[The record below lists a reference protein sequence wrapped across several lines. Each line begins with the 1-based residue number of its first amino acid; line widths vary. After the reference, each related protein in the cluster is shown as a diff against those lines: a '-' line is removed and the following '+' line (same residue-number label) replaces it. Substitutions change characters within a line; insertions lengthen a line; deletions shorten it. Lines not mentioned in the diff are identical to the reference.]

1 MKWFDVIPLE
11 GQKGQFDSS
20 SHWVQKDEY
29 LNKLLCVSGETIFV
43 VYTMMS
49 DLSIKRITISVSY
62 VCERPHMYS
71 YPHVRKN
78 VKNCPKNDV
87 FIESKNDVKINF
99 RIWELVE
106 VFIWVETY
114 SVPIPGFFGLKLRS
128 VEVEPDRIGFFYG
141 HDGEVNVH

>member
-1 MKWFDVIPLE
+1 MIPLE

-78 VKNCPKNDV
+78 VKNYPKNVTSSRGGGGVKKMQLIADV
-87 FIESKNDVKINF
+87 WSARANK
-99 RIWELVE
+99 
-106 VFIWVETY
+106 
-114 SVPIPGFFGLKLRS
+114 
-128 VEVEPDRIGFFYG
+128 
-141 HDGEVNVH
+141 H